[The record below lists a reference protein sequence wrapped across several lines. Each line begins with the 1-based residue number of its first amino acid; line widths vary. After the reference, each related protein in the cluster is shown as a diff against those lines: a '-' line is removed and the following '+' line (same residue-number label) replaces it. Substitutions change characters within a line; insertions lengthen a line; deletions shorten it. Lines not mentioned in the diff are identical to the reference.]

1 MLDIIIVEDNHEI
14 GELLS
19 DFLRKEN
26 YIVSVAKDGEAALE
40 LFERYGAKLVILDLM
55 LPGMDG
61 FAVCSKIRETSN
73 AHILIV
79 SAKTEKND
87 KLKGLN
93 LGADDYIEK
102 PYDIDIMLAK
112 IAGIFKRRY
121 AVDELIDGDIRV
133 NKVSRTVCRNDIP
146 IEMTVKEFELLVLLI
161 ENKGRILTK
170 EYLFNQIWG
179 SDSFSEQQTLTVH
192 IKRLRQKIEDD
203 PKNPKHIQ
211 TVWGVGY
218 KYESI

>member
-1 MLDIIIVEDNHEI
+1 MQDCNIEWRCGCEAEVDVYMLDIIIVEDNHEI

-79 SAKTEKND
+79 SAKTE
-87 KLKGLN
+87 
-93 LGADDYIEK
+93 
-102 PYDIDIMLAK
+102 
-112 IAGIFKRRY
+112 
-121 AVDELIDGDIRV
+121 
-133 NKVSRTVCRNDIP
+133 
-146 IEMTVKEFELLVLLI
+146 
-161 ENKGRILTK
+161 
-170 EYLFNQIWG
+170 
-179 SDSFSEQQTLTVH
+179 
-192 IKRLRQKIEDD
+192 
-203 PKNPKHIQ
+203 
-211 TVWGVGY
+211 
-218 KYESI
+218 

>member
-40 LFERYGAKLVILDLM
+40 LFERYGAKLIILDLM

-102 PYDIDIMLAK
+102 ALRYGYPACEDSWYLQTQIRTGGIDL
-112 IAGIFKRRY
+112 
-121 AVDELIDGDIRV
+121 
-133 NKVSRTVCRNDIP
+133 RNDP
-146 IEMTVKEFELLVLLI
+146 AEYGDTDDLCRRS
-161 ENKGRILTK
+161 KG
-170 EYLFNQIWG
+170 
-179 SDSFSEQQTLTVH
+179 
-192 IKRLRQKIEDD
+192 
-203 PKNPKHIQ
+203 
-211 TVWGVGY
+211 
-218 KYESI
+218 